1 MQFIEPEFTFSLSRC
16 KYAMHREYMYLTIA
30 IVLNLKIL
38 TGVGQYKYN
47 TKTTR
52 CWSTSTNYSRNGV
65 KMKREA
71 DEKWAH
77 RLLTSLEFAP
87 STLDD
92 VDISSYLLKRL
103 H

>member
-1 MQFIEPEFTFSLSRC
+1 
-16 KYAMHREYMYLTIA
+16 
-30 IVLNLKIL
+30 
-38 TGVGQYKYN
+38 
-47 TKTTR
+47 
-52 CWSTSTNYSRNGV
+52 
-65 KMKREA
+65 MKREA